1 MPVMDDAK
9 IIKKAR
15 NYVRTYGTRDP
26 ECLAREL
33 GVRIHDADFIKLKGV
48 YKVILRNPF
57 IFIKKDLDPVT
68 RKIVLLHEL
77 GHHALHRKEAQ
88 IFQEFSLFTDMTV
101 SRMEYE
107 ANLFAAEIS
116 LPDDEILE
124 YIYQG
129 NDAAFIAAAMESDV
143 NLVALKVAD
152 LNRRARS
159 APARKRAPCS
169 TWRARWRASPSY

>member
-15 NYVRTYGTRDP
+15 KYVHTYGTRDP
-26 ECLAREL
+26 ERLASDL
-33 GVRIHDADFIKLKGV
+33 GVRIHDADFANLKGV

-57 IFIKKDLDPVT
+57 IFIKKDLDPVM

-77 GHHALHRKEAQ
+77 GHHALHRREAQ
-88 IFQEFSLFTDMTV
+88 IFQEFSLFTDMAV
-101 SRMEYE
+101 NRMEYE

-129 NDAAFIAAAMESDV
+129 NSAEFVASAMESDI
-143 NLVALKVAD
+143 NLVALKVDA
-152 LNRRARS
+152 LNRS
-159 APARKRAPCS
+159 GHNFYSLEHCNSFLK
-169 TWRARWRASPSY
+169 

>member
-15 NYVRTYGTRDP
+15 KYIRTYGTTDP
-26 ECLAREL
+26 DILAREL
-33 GVRIHDADFIKLKGV
+33 GVRVHDADFVKLKGV
-48 YKVILRNPF
+48 YKVIKRNPF
-57 IFIKKDLDPVT
+57 IFIKKDLDPVM

-116 LPDDEILE
+116 LPDDEILD

-129 NDAAFIAAAMESDV
+129 YDAEFIAAAMNSDI
-143 NLVALKVAD
+143 NLVALKVEE
-152 LNRRARS
+152 LKRRGHDFNSLEHRT
-159 APARKRAPCS
+159 RFLM
-169 TWRARWRASPSY
+169 

>member
-15 NYVRTYGTRDP
+15 KYVRTYGTRDP
-26 ECLAREL
+26 ERLASAL
-33 GVRIHDADFIKLKGV
+33 GVRIHDADFENLKGV
-48 YKVILRNPF
+48 YKVIFRNPF
-57 IFIKKDLDPVT
+57 IFIKKDLDPVM

-77 GHHALHRKEAQ
+77 GHHALHRREAQ

-116 LPDDEILE
+116 LPDDAILD

-129 NDAAFIAAAMESDV
+129 YDAAFIAAAMDSDI
-143 NLVALKVAD
+143 NLVALKVEELKRRGHSFYSLD
-152 LNRRARS
+152 HSNRFL
-159 APARKRAPCS
+159 K
-169 TWRARWRASPSY
+169 